1 MAVLICAVLGM
12 NVMAVLTIGILLTG
26 VIGIA
31 DGTYDVYGW
40 FGSMGTGITGMGE
53 LDHHHYDGRWYVRD
67 NQGERGY

>member
-1 MAVLICAVLGM
+1 MSW
-12 NVMAVLTIGILLTG
+12 AVLTIGILLTG

-53 LDHHHYDGRWYVRD
+53 LIIITMMAGGYVRD